1 MKSNQPIVNQI
12 IASHSG
18 NNQVLAGELVTV
30 DVDYVYVQDG
40 NSPTVAKL
48 FKDYQLTEVPEP
60 DKIGF
65 FFDHSVL
72 VPDKTMAKRVNEA
85 MEFAK
90 KLGINIYPRGAG
102 ISHVIA
108 LENKIFKPGNIVLG
122 ADSHTCTGGAVQS
135 LALGMGAS
143 DILVAMLTGQTW
155 LKVPQTVHLHING
168 MTNKNVRAKDVMLA
182 LLNTYGQTPF
192 LYKSIE
198 VSGEWA
204 EKLTLDEAAS
214 FASMAVELGA
224 KCIFMPDGQGRPEG
238 LLKADISLAD
248 SVIDFSV
255 SDLTP
260 YIAPT

>member
-18 NNQVLAGELVTV
+18 RGQVSAGELITV

-48 FKDYQLTEVPEP
+48 FQDYHLSEVLKP

-90 KLGINIYPRGAG
+90 KLGINIYSRGEG

-108 LENKIFKPGNIVLG
+108 LESKIFKPAI
-122 ADSHTCTGGAVQS
+122 
-135 LALGMGAS
+135 
-143 DILVAMLTGQTW
+143 
-155 LKVPQTVHLHING
+155 
-168 MTNKNVRAKDVMLA
+168 
-182 LLNTYGQTPF
+182 
-192 LYKSIE
+192 
-198 VSGEWA
+198 
-204 EKLTLDEAAS
+204 
-214 FASMAVELGA
+214 
-224 KCIFMPDGQGRPEG
+224 
-238 LLKADISLAD
+238 
-248 SVIDFSV
+248 
-255 SDLTP
+255 
-260 YIAPT
+260 